1 MRPLRLLS
9 GLVVLV
15 FAGTAL
21 AGLPTLTY
29 EGRQYVELAR
39 VAAVLKTR
47 LEATAQSTH
56 AQLRPAGH
64 VITVTRNWSRILVDG
79 VPVVLDAPAR
89 VRGGVWL
96 VPDTFLAQVQPRVQT
111 VAAVQP
117 VAAGAPATTAPT
129 VIVEAAPVALE
140 ELRFRSYPSFTR
152 LVLETS
158 GPVTARVEASGG
170 KEARIRLFGLS
181 ADARTEEIGDGFI
194 EQARLERAGAD
205 AILKVV
211 FEGSAGEIKTSALA
225 DPPRL
230 VLDFLR
236 SPETGTAATTRARS
250 GPPACRKRTSCST
263 SRAVWRAWSRT
274 G

>member
-47 LEATAQSTH
+47 LEATAQSTQ

-96 VPDTFLAQVQPRVQT
+96 VPDTFLAQVQPRVQP
-111 VAAVQP
+111 VAAV
-117 VAAGAPATTAPT
+117 AASKYCRASPA
-129 VIVEAAPVALE
+129 
-140 ELRFRSYPSFTR
+140 
-152 LVLETS
+152 
-158 GPVTARVEASGG
+158 ASG
-170 KEARIRLFGLS
+170 
-181 ADARTEEIGDGFI
+181 
-194 EQARLERAGAD
+194 
-205 AILKVV
+205 
-211 FEGSAGEIKTSALA
+211 
-225 DPPRL
+225 
-230 VLDFLR
+230 
-236 SPETGTAATTRARS
+236 ET
-250 GPPACRKRTSCST
+250 KD
-263 SRAVWRAWSRT
+263 
-274 G
+274 

>member
-1 MRPLRLLS
+1 MGCLRLLP
-9 GLVVLV
+9 GLILLLL
-15 FAGTAL
+15 AGGAL
-21 AGLPTLTY
+21 AGPPTVRH
-29 EGRQYVELAR
+29 EGREYVELSR
-39 VAAVLKTR
+39 VAGVLKTR
-47 LEATAQSTH
+47 LEATAKSTQ
-56 AQLRPAGH
+56 AQLRPGGH

-89 VRGGVWL
+89 VRRGVWL
-96 VPDTFLAQVQPRVQT
+96 VPDTFLAQVQPRVQP
-111 VAAVQP
+111 VAAVRP
-117 VAAGAPATTAPT
+117 VAAGAPATATPT
-129 VIVEAAPVALE
+129 VKVEAAPVALE

-158 GPVTARVEASGG
+158 GPLTARVEASGG
-170 KEARIRLFGLS
+170 KEARIRLFGLT

-211 FEGSAGEIKTSALA
+211 FEGSAGEVKTSALA

-236 SPETGTAATTRARS
+236 PPETVPSRERRDAVTPLRLIVLDAGHGGYDPGAV
-250 GPPACRKRTSCST
+250 GPA
-263 SRAVWRAWSRT
+263 
-274 G
+274 GL